1 MVFRSFSGRFVAGVV
16 LAGFMLAVAG
26 CQSSDSGGILNL
38 GTHKQDPQA
47 QAAQAKVTASSLQA
61 YCPKVTVRDGTAYF
75 DSYARGGQGDQSKIV
90 YQASIADVTRD
101 CNRAN
106 GTLNLNVAVAGK
118 VVPGPLASAGT
129 VTMPIRIVVVHGADI
144 LYSKLHQYKL
154 QLSDLSAA
162 TQFVFNEPNI
172 AVPEPTAK
180 DYQIFAG
187 FDEGPAKPAAA
198 AEKPRQRRK
207 KVPVARKPAP
217 VAQTPAQQPPA
228 QTSISD
234 IPR

>member
-16 LAGFMLAVAG
+16 LAGFMLTVAG

-38 GTHKQDPQA
+38 GTQKQDP

-75 DSYARGGQGDQSKIV
+75 DSYAKGGQGDQSKII
-90 YQASIADVTRD
+90 YQASISDVTRD
-101 CNRAN
+101 CNQGN
-106 GTLNLNVAVAGK
+106 GTLTLNVAIAGK
-118 VVPGPLASAGT
+118 VVPGPLAKAGPI
-129 VTMPIRIVVVHGADI
+129 TMPIRIAVVHGADV
-144 LYSKLHQYKL
+144 LYSQLHQYKV

-172 AVPEPTAK
+172 TVPAPTAK

-187 FDEGPAKPAAA
+187 FDEGTAKPAAS
-198 AEKPRQRRK
+198 AEKPVHHRK
-207 KVPVARKPAP
+207 KAPVVRKKPAP
-217 VAQTPAQQPPA
+217 VAQTPAQQPPT